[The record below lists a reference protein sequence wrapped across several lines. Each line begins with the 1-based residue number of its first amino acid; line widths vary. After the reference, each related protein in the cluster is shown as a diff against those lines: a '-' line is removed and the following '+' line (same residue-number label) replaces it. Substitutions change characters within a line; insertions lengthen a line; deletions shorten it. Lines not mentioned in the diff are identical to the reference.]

1 MPFGVCNGAG
11 TMQRNVDIALKEFYK
26 FAKPYQDDII
36 IWSKDIEEH
45 NKQLELVLSKL
56 YICGL
61 MPNWDKCEW
70 FKESVTYCGHV
81 ISNNKIIIDK
91 SRIKAIELIN
101 NPKDIRQLRSFLG
114 MTNYLR
120 DFIPSYSDITEPL
133 FKVIRNGNF
142 FWSREQ
148 QKSFEDIKRAISSAP
163 ALSSPGPGV
172 YHLYTDASNIAVG
185 YHLRKSCTLFI
196 FQSRSCDIS
205 SLVVA

>member
-61 MPNWDKCEW
+61 M
-70 FKESVTYCGHV
+70 
-81 ISNNKIIIDK
+81 
-91 SRIKAIELIN
+91 
-101 NPKDIRQLRSFLG
+101 
-114 MTNYLR
+114 
-120 DFIPSYSDITEPL
+120 PSYSDITEPL